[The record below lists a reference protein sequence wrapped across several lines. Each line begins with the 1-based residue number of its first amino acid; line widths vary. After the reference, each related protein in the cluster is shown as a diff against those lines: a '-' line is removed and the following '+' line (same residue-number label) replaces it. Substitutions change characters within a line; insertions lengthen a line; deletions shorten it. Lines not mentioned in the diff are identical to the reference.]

1 MTGALEQ
8 TLADALAHLLTA
20 LDTSDDEA
28 VDPDEAV
35 RWMEHTSHVLDRLT
49 AADRRRLADLFR
61 DTARREPEGPWRDA
75 LRELPDNL
83 GLDEDAHS
91 GYCDAVED
99 HTARLV
105 AAVRDADPATPV
117 PTCPGWTLTDLVR
130 HLGEVCR
137 WMDHLVSTRA
147 TARVEPD
154 AVPLDLPGDPAA
166 YPEWLARSADAVLR
180 TLRDAP
186 PEAPMWSY
194 GADAHVRFYARRLC
208 YETAVHLADAELA
221 LGARPGVDQGTAADG
236 IEEFLENLPYYAW
249 VAEPIAQLGRDG
261 AALRLRAADTGA
273 VWTLT
278 LGGGG
283 FGWST
288 SGTGPA
294 AVTVEAGCGELLLLL
309 YGRYGAEDGRFTV
322 TGDRALLDA
331 WLAATRF

>member
-1 MTGALEQ
+1 MTGALER

-20 LDTSDDEA
+20 VDTCDDE
-28 VDPDEAV
+28 VLDPDEAV
-35 RWMEHTSHVLDRLT
+35 GWMEHTGHVLGRLT
-49 AADRRRLADLFR
+49 AADRRRLAELFR

-75 LRELPDNL
+75 LRQLPDNL
-83 GLDEDAHS
+83 GLDDDAHS
-91 GYCDAVED
+91 AYCDAVAD
-99 HTARLV
+99 HTASLV

-147 TARVEPD
+147 TARVEPG

-166 YPEWLARSADAVLR
+166 HPAWLARSADAVLG
-180 TLRDAP
+180 TLRAADP
-186 PEAPMWSY
+186 DTPMWSY
-194 GADAHVRFYARRLC
+194 GADPHARFYARRLC
-208 YETAVHLADAELA
+208 FETAVHLADAELA
-221 LGARPGVDQGTAADG
+221 LGAEPHVEQGTAADG

-278 LGGGG
+278 LGDGG
-283 FGWST
+283 FGWTT

-309 YGRYGAEDGRFTV
+309 YGRYGAGDGRFTV
-322 TGDRALLDA
+322 SGDRALLDA